1 MVPLTMIVS
10 HEIRDGSSKV
20 ALANRNDPIEA
31 LLFNRSHEAFCVRIR
46 IRCSERC
53 LYDSKAGLVS
63 QPPHLPT
70 PFPIP
75 IADQHAVVS

>member
-31 LLFNRSHEAFCVRIR
+31 LLFNRSHEAFRVRIR
-46 IRCSERC
+46 IRRPERC
-53 LYDSKAGLVS
+53 LYDSEAGLV
-63 QPPHLPT
+63 
-70 PFPIP
+70 
-75 IADQHAVVS
+75 